1 MRFHGS
7 WRPGLL
13 FLAGVAAGC
22 GDSSPTAPAPV
33 VNGNPAAV
41 PAVMSLRWNER
52 ARDLVAEHRVDP
64 PMASRDYA
72 LLSLTQ
78 YAAVVSAKRTAL
90 GIGRASRA
98 VSVRAAIMAA
108 SADALARSFPGDA
121 EFILDAKA
129 ADAQELSASGEPMD
143 EILAGY
149 EIGRQAAYEVSVRTY
164 DDGSLVEWSGT
175 IPTGP
180 GYWYSSQNPA
190 KAPLRPAWGA
200 VATWLMQSGDQFRP
214 PPPPAFGSAEFQAA
228 LAEVRQISNSR
239 TAEQSRIAAFWA
251 DGIGTPTPPGHWNA
265 IATSL
270 IAREKLNEE
279 EATRTLTVLN
289 AALFDAGI
297 ACWDAKYR
305 YWMIRPSQA
314 DPAITTAV
322 PLPNFPSYVSGHS
335 SFSAAAAVVL
345 GAAFPQESASL
356 DAMAH
361 EAAMSRLYGGIH
373 YRFDNDRGLAL
384 GEAIGALAL
393 PLLAGDAAEQKWR
406 DVIP

>member
-1 MRFHGS
+1 MRFRRT

-33 VNGNPAAV
+33 INGNPAAI

-90 GIGRASRA
+90 GIGRPRRA

-121 EFILDAKA
+121 DFVLDAKA
-129 ADAQELSASGEPMD
+129 ADAEELSASGEPMD

-149 EIGRQAAYEVSVRTY
+149 EVGRQAAYAVSVRTY
-164 DDGSLVEWSGT
+164 DDGSLNEWSGT
-175 IPTGP
+175 VPTGP
-180 GYWYSSQNPA
+180 GYWFSSQNPA
-190 KAPLRPAWGA
+190 TAPLRPTWGS
-200 VATWLMQSGDQFRP
+200 VATWVMQSGDQFRP
-214 PPPPAFGSAEFQAA
+214 PPPPAFGSTEFDAA
-228 LAEVRQISNSR
+228 LAEVRRISDSR
-239 TAEQSRIAAFWA
+239 SAEQTRIAAFWA
-251 DGIGTPTPPGHWNA
+251 DGAGTQTPPGHWNA
-265 IATSL
+265 IAASL
-270 IAREKLNEE
+270 IARDNLNEE
-279 EATRTLTVLN
+279 EATRILTVLN
-289 AALFDAGI
+289 AALIDAGI
-297 ACWDAKYR
+297 ACWDAKYH
-305 YWMIRPSQA
+305 YWVIRPSQA
-314 DPAITTAV
+314 DPAITTSV

-335 SFSAAAAVVL
+335 SFSAAAALVL
-345 GAAFPQESASL
+345 GAAFPKDSASL

-361 EAAMSRLYGGIH
+361 EAALSRLYGGIH
-373 YRFDNDRGLAL
+373 YRFDNERGLAL
-384 GEAIGALAL
+384 GEAIGKLAL
-393 PLLAGDAAEQKWR
+393 PLLSGDAAEQKWR
-406 DVIP
+406 EVIP